1 MSDLEQLM
9 TKADVCAYLRCSER
23 TLTEIPKAMLPWA
36 RIGSER
42 LYSPSAIAAYVA
54 ARSGVND
61 ERPNLSRERRRATPR
76 GSWSPWRPPDRTPL
90 SVFGGLPP
98 GAGPPRS
105 PRLPAPIAPD
115 LAVRRDTLPT

>member
-54 ARSGVND
+54 ARSGVKP
-61 ERPNLSRERRRATPR
+61 EKPKKEARQCGGSTSRKAPRISTSDSGSRTDDPFSKALRRLESPR
-76 GSWSPWRPPDRTPL
+76 RGNGRRKSTT
-90 SVFGGLPP
+90 VTLPP
-98 GAGPPRS
+98 TS
-105 PRLPAPIAPD
+105 
-115 LAVRRDTLPT
+115 